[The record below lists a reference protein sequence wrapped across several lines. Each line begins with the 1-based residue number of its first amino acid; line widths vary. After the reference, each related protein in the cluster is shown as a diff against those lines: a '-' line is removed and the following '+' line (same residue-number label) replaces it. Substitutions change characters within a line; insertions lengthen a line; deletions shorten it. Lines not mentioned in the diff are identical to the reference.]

1 MPVRPAFEARFED
14 DKNRKNFAMKLF
26 RSTWPCRAPSV
37 WKGHEVRTG
46 IFKEP
51 VEGPVMMRRLNLDGD
66 RQADLT
72 VHGGPAKAVYAYPS
86 EHYPLWKSELTEM
99 ALPWGMFGENLTTE
113 GMMEDEIHIG
123 DKFRI
128 GEAIVIVTQPRT
140 PCYKLAL
147 KFQRDDMLKRMLTN
161 GRSGFYFAV
170 VQQGVVRAGDAIER
184 IHEDPE
190 RISVAEINTLYRD
203 GGKDANLLKRA
214 ANLEALPENWRDY
227 LREELKSLEH
237 AT

>member
-1 MPVRPAFEARFED
+1 
-14 DKNRKNFAMKLF
+14 MKVVSLNVAV
-26 RSTWPCRAPSV
+26 PRAVV

-51 VEGPVMMRRLNLDGD
+51 VGGPVMMRRLNLDGD

-72 VHGGPAKAVYAYPS
+72 VHGGPDKAVYAYPS
-86 EHYPLWKSELTEM
+86 EHYPVWKDELPGM
-99 ALPWGMFGENLTTE
+99 VLPWGMFGENLTTE
-113 GMMEDEIHIG
+113 GLSEQEIHIG

-128 GEAIVIVTQPRT
+128 GEAIVTVTQPRT

-161 GRSGFYFAV
+161 GRSGFYFSV
-170 VQQGVVRAGDAIER
+170 VEQGVVQAGDAIER

-190 RISVAEINTLYRD
+190 GISVAEINALYRD
-203 GGKDANLLKRA
+203 GGKDANLLRRA
-214 ANLEALPENWRDY
+214 ANLEALPTNRRDY

>member
-1 MPVRPAFEARFED
+1 
-14 DKNRKNFAMKLF
+14 MKVVSLNVAVP
-26 RSTWPCRAPSV
+26 RTVV

-72 VHGGPAKAVYAYPS
+72 VHGGPDKAVYAYPS
-86 EHYPLWKSELTEM
+86 EHYPVWKSELPGM
-99 ALPWGMFGENLTTE
+99 VLPWGMFGENLTTE
-113 GMMEDEIHIG
+113 GLSEQEIHIG

-128 GEAIVIVTQPRT
+128 GEAIVMATQPRT

-161 GRSGFYFAV
+161 GRSGFYFSV
-170 VQQGVVRAGDAIER
+170 VEQGVVQAGDAIER

-190 RISVAEINTLYRD
+190 GISVAEINALYRD
-203 GGKDANLLKRA
+203 GGKDANLLRRA
-214 ANLEALPENWRDY
+214 ANLEALPKNWRDY

>member
-1 MPVRPAFEARFED
+1 
-14 DKNRKNFAMKLF
+14 MKVVSLNVA
-26 RSTWPCRAPSV
+26 APRTVV

-51 VEGPVMMRRLNLDGD
+51 VEGPVMMRRLNLDCT
-66 RQADLT
+66 RQPDLT
-72 VHGGPAKAVYAYPS
+72 VHDGTVKAVYAYPS
-86 EHYPLWKSELTEM
+86 EHYPLWKSELPDM
-99 ALPWGMFGENLTTE
+99 VMPWGMFGENLTTE
-113 GMMEDEIHIG
+113 GMIGQEITIG

-128 GEAIVIVTQPRT
+128 WEAIVMVTQPRT

-190 RISVAEINTLYRD
+190 RISVAEINALYRD
-203 GGKDANLLKRA
+203 GGKAAILFTRA
-214 ANLEALPENWRDY
+214 ANAQALPESWRDY
-227 LREELKSLEH
+227 LREELKSLEQ

>member
-1 MPVRPAFEARFED
+1 
-14 DKNRKNFAMKLF
+14 MKLVSLNIAVP
-26 RSTWPCRAPSV
+26 RTVV
-37 WKGHEVRTG
+37 WKGHEIRTG
-46 IFKEP
+46 IFKVP

-86 EHYPLWKSELTEM
+86 EHYPLWKSELSEM
-99 ALPWGMFGENLTTE
+99 VLPWGMFGENLTTE
-113 GMMEDEIHIG
+113 EMMEDEIHIG

-128 GEAIVIVTQPRT
+128 GEAIVTVTQPRT

-161 GRSGFYFAV
+161 GRSGFYLAV
-170 VQQGVVRAGDAIER
+170 VQHGVVQAGDAIEK
-184 IHEDPE
+184 IYEDPE

-214 ANLEALPENWRDY
+214 ANLEALPESWRDY

>member
-1 MPVRPAFEARFED
+1 
-14 DKNRKNFAMKLF
+14 MKLVSLNIAVP
-26 RSTWPCRAPSV
+26 RTVV
-37 WKGHEVRTG
+37 WKGHEIRTG
-46 IFKEP
+46 IFKAP

-72 VHGGPAKAVYAYPS
+72 VHGGPAKAFYAYPS
-86 EHYPLWKSELTEM
+86 EHYPLWKNELAEM
-99 ALPWGMFGENLTTE
+99 VLPWGMFGENLTTE
-113 GMMEDEIHIG
+113 GMVEDEIHIG
-123 DKFRI
+123 DKFKI
-128 GEAIVIVTQPRT
+128 GEAIVMVTQPRT

-161 GRSGFYFAV
+161 GRSGFYLALVQQSV
-170 VQQGVVRAGDAIER
+170 VQAGDTIER

-203 GGKDANLLKRA
+203 DGKDANLLKRA
-214 ANLEALPENWRDY
+214 ANLEALPESWRDY

>member
-1 MPVRPAFEARFED
+1 
-14 DKNRKNFAMKLF
+14 MKVVSLNVALP
-26 RSTWPCRAPSV
+26 RTV
-37 WKGHEVRTG
+37 TWKGHEVRTG

-86 EHYPLWKSELTEM
+86 EHYPLWKSELPDM
-99 ALPWGMFGENLTTE
+99 VLPWGMFGENLTTE
-113 GMMEDEIHIG
+113 GLSEEDTHVG

-128 GEAIVIVTQPRT
+128 GEAIVMVSQPRT

-147 KFQRDDMLKRMLTN
+147 KFNRDDMLKKMLHN
-161 GRSGFYFAV
+161 GRSGFYFYV
-170 VQQGVVRAGDAIER
+170 VQQGIVEAGNTIER

-190 RISVAEINTLYRD
+190 RISVADFNRLYRD
-203 GGKDANLLKRA
+203 GGKDANLLRRA
-214 ANLEALPENWRDY
+214 ANLEALPESWRDY
-227 LREELKSLEH
+227 FLEELKSLEP
-237 AT
+237 AS

>member
-1 MPVRPAFEARFED
+1 
-14 DKNRKNFAMKLF
+14 MKVVSLNVAVP
-26 RSTWPCRAPSV
+26 RTVV

-72 VHGGPAKAVYAYPS
+72 VHGGPDKAVYAYPC
-86 EHYPLWKSELTEM
+86 EHYPVWKDELPGM
-99 ALPWGMFGENLTTE
+99 VLPWGMFGENLTTE
-113 GMMEDEIHIG
+113 GLSEQEIHIG

-128 GEAIVIVTQPRT
+128 GEAILMATQPRT

-161 GRSGFYFAV
+161 GRSGFYFSV
-170 VQQGVVRAGDAIER
+170 VEQGVVQAGDAIER

-190 RISVAEINTLYRD
+190 GISVAELNALYRD
-203 GGKDANLLKRA
+203 GGKDANLLRRA
-214 ANLEALPENWRDY
+214 ANLEALPKNWRDY

>member
-1 MPVRPAFEARFED
+1 
-14 DKNRKNFAMKLF
+14 MKVVSLNVAV
-26 RSTWPCRAPSV
+26 PRAVV

-51 VEGPVMMRRLNLDGD
+51 VEGPVMMRRLNFDGD

-72 VHGGPAKAVYAYPS
+72 VHGGPDKAVYAYPS
-86 EHYPLWKSELTEM
+86 EHYPVWKDELPGM
-99 ALPWGMFGENLTTE
+99 VLPWGMFGENLTTE
-113 GMMEDEIHIG
+113 GLSEQEIHIG
-123 DKFRI
+123 DKFQI
-128 GEAIVIVTQPRT
+128 GEAIVTVTQPRT

-170 VQQGVVRAGDAIER
+170 VEQGVVQAGDAIER

-190 RISVAEINTLYRD
+190 GISVAEINTLYRD
-203 GGKDANLLKRA
+203 GGKNANLLRRA

>member
-1 MPVRPAFEARFED
+1 VRLAFGALFERD
-14 DKNRKNFAMKLF
+14 TNRKDVAMKIVSLNVAVP
-26 RSTWPCRAPSV
+26 RTVV

-72 VHGGPAKAVYAYPS
+72 VHGGSDKAVYAYPS
-86 EHYPLWKSELTEM
+86 EHYPVWKDELPGM
-99 ALPWGMFGENLTTE
+99 VLPWGMFGENLTTE
-113 GMMEDEIHIG
+113 GLSEQEIHIG

-128 GEAIVIVTQPRT
+128 GEAIVTVTQPRT

-161 GRSGFYFAV
+161 GRSGFYFSV
-170 VQQGVVRAGDAIER
+170 VEQGVVQAGDAIER

-190 RISVAEINTLYRD
+190 GISVAEINALYRD
-203 GGKDANLLKRA
+203 GGKDANLLRRA
-214 ANLEALPENWRDY
+214 ANLEALPKNWRDY